1 MNNMKQ
7 ITHKA
12 YQKHSRGLALA
23 LRIQLIY
30 IIENKTLDEFDLE
43 LDSKVGDIIS
53 SLVNLRKPL

>member
-1 MNNMKQ
+1 MKQ

-30 IIENKTLDEFDLE
+30 IIEHRALDEFDLE

>member
-1 MNNMKQ
+1 MKQ

-12 YQKHSRGLALA
+12 YQKHSRVLALA

-30 IIENKTLDEFDLE
+30 IIEHRALDEFDSE
-43 LDSKVGDIIS
+43 LDNKVGDIIS

>member
-1 MNNMKQ
+1 MKQ

-30 IIENKTLDEFDLE
+30 IIEHRALDEFDSE